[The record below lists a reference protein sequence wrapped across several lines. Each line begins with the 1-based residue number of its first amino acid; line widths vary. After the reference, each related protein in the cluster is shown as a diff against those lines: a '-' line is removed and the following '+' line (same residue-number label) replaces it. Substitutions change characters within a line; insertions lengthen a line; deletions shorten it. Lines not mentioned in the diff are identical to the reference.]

1 MKQNNMVV
9 DWLDFY
15 DQAMKENWKPKRTLI
30 KTRDSVGE
38 VYGSKVGEEVMK
50 KIKKINDIGY
60 FNLV

>member
-1 MKQNNMVV
+1 MVV

-30 KTRDSVGE
+30 KIRDSVGE